1 VIRQEHAAAFLALMA
16 TFPQGSPVYDGAVP
30 EPAVG
35 ERLPP
40 PYRLVHF
47 QFGTGY
53 DDTGRILVGVEAG
66 TKPLEM
72 RAYVHSV
79 ADTARA
85 ARTVADQT
93 YSVVHDEL
101 LVVDAR
107 TTFRIRHED
116 SQPPDRD
123 TSTGRTV
130 FAGVDVYLLVSMPA

>member
-1 VIRQEHAAAFLALMA
+1 MNRQDHAAAFIALME
-16 TFPQGSPVYDGAVP
+16 TFPQGSPVHDGQVP
-30 EPAVG
+30 SPATG
-35 ERLPP
+35 PAPAP
-40 PYRLVHF
+40 PYRVVHF

-53 DDTGRILVGVEAG
+53 DDTGSALVGVESGA
-66 TKPLEM
+66 KPLEM

-79 ADTARA
+79 AETARA
-85 ARTVADQT
+85 ARAVADQT
-93 YSVVHDEL
+93 YSAVHDEL
-101 LVVDAR
+101 LVVNGR